1 MLIHYLLAFIVF
13 DNGIKTLYLKLNL
26 CNVNIPNVLVLLSM
40 NCVVISQI
48 LDKHCMKIKS
58 IFGYQYLFSNN

>member
-26 CNVNIPNVLVLLSM
+26 RNVNIPNVLVPLSM
-40 NCVVISQI
+40 NCVISQI